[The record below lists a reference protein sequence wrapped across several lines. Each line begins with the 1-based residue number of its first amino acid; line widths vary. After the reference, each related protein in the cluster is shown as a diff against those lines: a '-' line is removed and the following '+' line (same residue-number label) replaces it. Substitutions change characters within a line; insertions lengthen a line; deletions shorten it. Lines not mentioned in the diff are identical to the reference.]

1 MPNHNSDIAEMF
13 DRIADFLEIK
23 GENVFRV
30 RAYRNAALVVAGLG
44 RSVTDMARDGKDFSQ
59 LPGIGKD
66 LAVKIGEAVKTGKLA
81 FLEKL
86 ESETP
91 PGLIKMMAIQGLG
104 PRRVKTLY
112 EKLHIKD
119 IDGLKRAALAKRIRS
134 LEGFGEKTEE
144 NILREIGR
152 VKRTE
157 GQMKLADAEQIGLP
171 LVEYLKGA
179 KGAKKIVIAGSFRR
193 AKDVVRDLDILVTC
207 DDSPGVM
214 KRFVKYEDVDKVI
227 ARGETRSAVIL
238 RSGLQVDLRVVPEE
252 SYGAALCY
260 FTGSQVHNIELRRIA
275 KDKRLKLNEY
285 GIFRMR
291 RPKRE
296 ERVAGRTEEE
306 VYDKLGLSYI
316 EPELREDRGE
326 IEASRAGRLPHLIT
340 LDDIKG
346 DLHAHT
352 NLTDG
357 HHTLEEMARAAR
369 DMGYVYIGITDH
381 SKHVTVAHGLDDKAV
396 LGRIAEIGRL
406 NKKIK
411 GITVL
416 KGMEVDI
423 LEDGKLDL
431 GDDVLKELD
440 FTICS
445 VHYKFNLSR
454 EEQTERIIRA
464 MDNPYFNILAHPTGR
479 LIHERDP
486 YELDM
491 ERIILAAEERG
502 CVLELNAHPM
512 RLDLN
517 DVDCKFAK
525 ESGAKIA
532 ISTDAHNMADLGYMR
547 FGIKQARRGWLEP
560 KDVVNTRSLPELRKA
575 LKRN

>member
-1 MPNHNSDIAEMF
+1 MHNSDIAEMF

-44 RSVTDMARDGKDFSQ
+44 RSVTDMARDGEDFSQ

-66 LAVKIGEAVKTGKLA
+66 LAAKIGEAVKTGKLA